1 MPRSP
6 PALFSLC
13 TTVVADVLY
22 RTYSTNRVQ
31 IRSAIENLGLPR
43 LFQHA
48 LFEFFENV
56 RVRVMRY
63 KIYLYLHE
71 PITPSL
77 NALQNVQREC
87 SLHVEYINEVPTS
100 ARLHDH
106 ETGIVFEFVEPSE
119 CTTIIVS
126 CRGSNPSMLQ
136 IFLLFRDYN
145 IFDRPPLDAD
155 WVCLPETHVRVMTN
169 NLRVSYYIRHLYDG
183 FPSDM
188 MYMLELY
195 RRFMLTRQTIMATG
209 FDGPFGERMRY
220 LRHDCVQ
227 SIPNSN

>member
-13 TTVVADVLY
+13 ITIVADVLY

-56 RVRVMRY
+56 RVRVLRY
-63 KIYLYLHE
+63 KVYLYLHE
-71 PITPSL
+71 P
-77 NALQNVQREC
+77 QNVQREC
-87 SLHVEYINEVPTS
+87 SLHVEYTDEVPTS
-100 ARLHDH
+100 ARLRDH
-106 ETGIVFEFVEPSE
+106 ETGIVLKFVEPLE

-126 CRGSNPSMLQ
+126 GRDGIPSMLQ

-145 IFDRPPLDAD
+145 IFEHPPLDAES
-155 WVCLPETHVRVMTN
+155 VCRPETHVRVMTDN
-169 NLRVSYYIRHLYDG
+169 VRVSYYIRHLYDG
-183 FPSDM
+183 PPSDM

-195 RRFMLTRQTIMATG
+195 RRFMLTRRTIMATG